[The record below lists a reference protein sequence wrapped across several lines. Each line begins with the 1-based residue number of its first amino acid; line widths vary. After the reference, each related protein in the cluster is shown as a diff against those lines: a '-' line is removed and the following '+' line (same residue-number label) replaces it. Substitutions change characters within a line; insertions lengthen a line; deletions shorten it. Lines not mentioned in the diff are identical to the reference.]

1 MHPTLATL
9 NPPSQPPRCRLS
21 TVRFHRRPG
30 SPTSIDRS
38 SLRGTRPRFPFQ
50 ASLLHPRPRPTP
62 PLPPRCSGQKAGRK
76 ALGMDRSQAE
86 DNTPVPRRT
95 RRSAADTTTATPW
108 TLCIPHLPGIRRRGR
123 WAMPGPHRG
132 TRSAVAQHTPTRATR
147 CIERIRAPKPM
158 RFGSSSVHRLFCS
171 QRFRD
176 AH

>member
-158 RFGSSSVHRLFCS
+158 RFGSSYTSPSSRPS
-171 QRFRD
+171 
-176 AH
+176 